1 MNKFSLLYSFF
12 LLFTFLFSNINFV
25 GAGYKKKTY
34 DKNEELETEEEKT
47 GFKEID
53 LDKNGKISYYEF
65 QQIRQRRF
73 NRLDLNNDKII
84 TQEEFEL
91 RNQKFF
97 SEVDKNKD
105 QNLTKSEMFKKRKK
119 MRNILE

>member
-12 LLFTFLFSNINFV
+12 LLFTFLLSNINFV
-25 GAGYKKKTY
+25 DAGYKKKTY
-34 DKNEELETEEEKT
+34 DKNEELGTKEEKT

-91 RNQKFF
+91 RN
-97 SEVDKNKD
+97 S
-105 QNLTKSEMFKKRKK
+105 
-119 MRNILE
+119 

>member
-1 MNKFSLLYSFF
+1 MNKFKLLYSFF
-12 LLFTFLFSNINFV
+12 IFLIFLLLNINIV
-25 GAGYKKKTY
+25 SADYGTVK
-34 DKNEELETEEEKT
+34 EEK

-53 LDKNGKISYYEF
+53 LNGDKKISYDEF

-73 NRLDLNNDKII
+73 SRLDLNNDKVI
-84 TQEEFEL
+84 TQEEFEP

-97 SEVDKNKD
+97 LEIDKNKD
-105 QNLTKSEMFKKRKK
+105 KYLTKIEMFKKRKK

>member
-1 MNKFSLLYSFF
+1 MNKFSLLYFFF
-12 LLFTFLFSNINFV
+12 LLFTFLLSNINFV

>member
-1 MNKFSLLYSFF
+1 MNKFKLLYSFF
-12 LLFTFLFSNINFV
+12 IFFVFLLSNLNIVNADYGTV
-25 GAGYKKKTY
+25 KEKK
-34 DKNEELETEEEKT
+34 

-53 LDKNGKISYYEF
+53 LDNNGKINYYEF

-73 NRLDLNNDKII
+73 NRLDLNNDKVI

-105 QNLTKSEMFKKRKK
+105 QNLTKMEMFKKRKK

>member
-25 GAGYKKKTY
+25 DAGYKKKTY
-34 DKNEELETEEEKT
+34 DKNEELGTKEEKT

-105 QNLTKSEMFKKRKK
+105 KNLTKGEMFKKRKK

>member
-25 GAGYKKKTY
+25 GAGYEKKTY

>member
-12 LLFTFLFSNINFV
+12 LLFTFLLSNINFV
-25 GAGYKKKTY
+25 DAEYKKKTY
-34 DKNEELETEEEKT
+34 DKNEELGTKEEKT

-91 RNQKFF
+91 RNRKFF
-97 SEVDKNKD
+97 SEIDKNKD